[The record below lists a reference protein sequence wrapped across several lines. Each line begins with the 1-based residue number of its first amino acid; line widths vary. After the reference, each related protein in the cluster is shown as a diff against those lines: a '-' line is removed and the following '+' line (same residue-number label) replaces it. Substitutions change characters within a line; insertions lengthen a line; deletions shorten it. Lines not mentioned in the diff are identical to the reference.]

1 MTRSGKPNLVFHVQ
15 VEDEYGQKR
24 LMGRVMAEQP
34 NGELHQVQWAYG
46 GFDPGAEY
54 EGLEVSAY
62 VGDNPNWS
70 STHPFRGVWGSGVHY
85 QLHRIENARHAKAIA
100 SAFGRIERG
109 LERIK
114 QEDGY
119 LADSDYASLLLRVA
133 RVLRIGSIFV
143 RNSRPVFDRSG
154 RTYQKVNGPGLQSW
168 VASAA
173 DDIKEGKASDH
184 IR

>member
-1 MTRSGKPNLVFHVQ
+1 MTRNGKPGLVFYVQ

-24 LMGRVMAEQP
+24 LKARVMSEQP
-34 NGELHQVQWAYG
+34 DGELHHVQWAYG

-62 VGDNPNWS
+62 VGDNPNWG
-70 STHPFRGVWGSGVHY
+70 STDPFRGVWGSGLHY

-100 SAFGRIERG
+100 AVFGRIERG
-109 LERIK
+109 LERVTR
-114 QEDGY
+114 EDGY
-119 LADSDYASLLLRVA
+119 LADSDYASLVLRVA
-133 RVLRIGSIFV
+133 RVLKIGEVYV

-154 RTYQKVNGPGLQSW
+154 RRYQKVNGPGLQSW

-173 DDIKEGKASDH
+173 GDIKNGKASDH
-184 IR
+184 VR